1 MALPDVQHYRRYRD
15 VSIHISSMDGA
26 CSIQSEIPR
35 LILTTVQRTHVKLRW
50 LVNID
55 LKKMM
60 VHSYKG
66 LVYHFKAIKL
76 ISILELFYLESFVM
90 GA

>member
-1 MALPDVQHYRRYRD
+1 
-15 VSIHISSMDGA
+15 MDGA

-55 LKKMM
+55 FKKMM

-66 LVYHFKAIKL
+66 LVYHFKAIKS